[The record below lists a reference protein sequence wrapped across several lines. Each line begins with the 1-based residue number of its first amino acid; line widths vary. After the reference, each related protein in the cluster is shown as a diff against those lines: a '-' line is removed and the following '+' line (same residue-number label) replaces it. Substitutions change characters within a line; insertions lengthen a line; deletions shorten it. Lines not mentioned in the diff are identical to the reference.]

1 MFETALAPVETIAV
15 IEPVDRVEQ
24 TLPEGARR
32 ILSAAVRL
40 EDPDQLA
47 AVVNAANLAYPH
59 HGAAIAAHVV
69 ALQKPTEPLEI
80 SPLIVTAEA
89 PEPAKFQF
97 LENFEG
103 RLDANAAYTSGNTDT
118 SILGAHLKVS
128 AKIRANI
135 HRMEAY
141 ANTGSANQQ
150 RTQENWGA
158 SYQLDTLWTEDVFG
172 YVRGSFDSDQFSGFD
187 YRAFLGAGA
196 GYYFIN
202 QGSRSLRGEIGPGY
216 QYSRQDLSGEEDH
229 DWVLYGALDTRWDL
243 RDGWSLNHDSKL
255 TLSEPTTSVS
265 SRSQLST
272 TLTDA
277 LRAGLS
283 YELQFEENPPADKE
297 SLDRILKLNVSYG
310 F

>member
-1 MFETALAPVETIAV
+1 MFETVLAPVETIAL
-15 IEPVDRVEQ
+15 IEPVDSVEL

-40 EDPDQLA
+40 EDPEQLE
-47 AVVNAANLAYPH
+47 AVINAAKFAYPN
-59 HGAAIAAHVV
+59 HGAAIAAHVT
-69 ALQKPTEPLEI
+69 ALQAPIEPLKVE
-80 SPLIVTAEA
+80 PLVVTAPA
-89 PEPAKFQF
+89 PEPTKFNY
-97 LENFEG
+97 LENLEG
-103 RLDANAAYTSGNTDT
+103 RLNANAAYTQGNTDT
-118 SILGAHLKVS
+118 SILGAHLKMS
-128 AKIRANI
+128 AKIRTNI
-135 HRMEAY
+135 HRLEAY

-158 SYQLDTLWTEDVFG
+158 SYQMDTLWTDDVFG
-172 YVRGSFDSDQFSGFD
+172 YVRGSFDSDEFSGFD

-202 QGSRSLRGEIGPGY
+202 QGARSLRGEIGPGY
-216 QYSRQDLSGEEDH
+216 RYSRVDVDGEETH
-229 DWVLYGALDTRWDL
+229 DWVLYGAVDTSWDL
-243 RDGWSLNHDSKL
+243 FDGWSLDHDSKL
-255 TLSEPTTSVS
+255 TLSEPTTTVS

-272 TLTDA
+272 TLTEA

-297 SLDRILKLNVSYG
+297 SLDRILKFNVSYG

>member
-1 MFETALAPVETIAV
+1 MFEAVLAPVEEVAL
-15 IEPVDRVEQ
+15 VDPIDLVLPA
-24 TLPEGARR
+24 LPEGARR

-40 EDPDQLA
+40 EDPEQLE
-47 AVVNAANLAYPH
+47 AVINAANLAYPEH
-59 HGAAIAAHVV
+59 SAAIAAQVA
-69 ALQKPTEPLEI
+69 ALQAPVEPLKVT
-80 SPLIVTAEA
+80 PLLVTA
-89 PEPAKFQF
+89 PTPKPSSFQF
-97 LENFEG
+97 LENLEG
-103 RLDANAAYTSGNTDT
+103 RLNANAAYTEGNTET
-118 SILGAHLKVS
+118 STLGAHLKVS
-128 AKIRANI
+128 SKIRTNI
-135 HRMEAY
+135 HRIEAF

-158 SYQLDTLWTEDVFG
+158 SYQMDTLWTDDVFG
-172 YVRGSFDSDQFSGFD
+172 YVRGSFDSDEFTGFD

-202 QGSRSLRGEIGPGY
+202 QGPRSLRGEIGPGY
-216 QYSRQDLSGEEDH
+216 RYSRIDVDGEEAH
-229 DWVLYGALDTRWDL
+229 DWVIYGAIDTNWDL
-243 RDGWSLNHDSKL
+243 LEDWNLDHDSKV
-255 TLSEPTTSVS
+255 TLSEPTTTIT

-297 SLDRILKLNVSYG
+297 TLDRILKFNVSYG